1 LPDILQSQTESL
13 PARVKR
19 YFGALDTLDADAAAG
34 FFAPGATVRLPGL
47 APILGRAAIRR
58 ALVQFLL
65 DVDDLRHAPVQLWT
79 AGNLSVFEA
88 DMTLTLA
95 GRTTLAFPVTHIIR
109 WVDGLI
115 GEARVNVYLE
125 SRMAVA
131 MSAFDRARKTIQPCP
146 NHRSIGRLTPAG
158 RNGNSILRPCPADA

>member
-1 LPDILQSQTESL
+1 LALSIRSDTESL

-19 YFGALDTLDADAAAG
+19 YFGALDTLDADAVAS
-34 FFAPGATVRLPGL
+34 FFAVRAAVTLPGL

-58 ALVQFLL
+58 ALIQFSL
-65 DVDDLRHAPVQLWT
+65 DVDDLCHVPVQLWT

-95 GRTTLAFPVTHIIR
+95 DRTTLVFPVTHIIR
-109 WVDGLI
+109 WVGGLI
-115 GEARVNVYLE
+115 DAARVDVYLE

-131 MSAFDRARKTIQPCP
+131 LSAFDRTRTARCEL
-146 NHRSIGRLTPAG
+146 RRPA
-158 RNGNSILRPCPADA
+158 

>member
-1 LPDILQSQTESL
+1 VGARLIYLPETLHAGLGAQPVSIRSEAESL

-19 YFGALDTLDADAAAG
+19 YFRALETLDADAVAS
-34 FFAPGATVRLPGL
+34 FFAVGATVRLPGL
-47 APILGRAAIRR
+47 APIRGRTAIRR
-58 ALVQFLL
+58 ALVRFSL

-95 GRTTLAFPVTHIIR
+95 DRTALTFPVTYILR

-115 GEARVNVYLE
+115 DEARVNVYLE

-131 MSAFDRARKTIQPCP
+131 MSAFDR
-146 NHRSIGRLTPAG
+146 GRGSLAG
-158 RNGNSILRPCPADA
+158 AGFTG